1 MKIKNNK
8 SGETLIL
15 WKICD
20 MVGPETLEIRSLQEL
35 EVKELTAK
43 IIFLPSILRLWPT
56 MLQNFQKLKTLMS
69 PNLWFKMINYCPG
82 NP

>member
-8 SGETLIL
+8 SGQTLIL
-15 WKICD
+15 WKICN

-56 MLQNFQKLKTLMS
+56 TLQNFQKLK
-69 PNLWFKMINYCPG
+69 Y
-82 NP
+82 